1 MFHGVLM
8 VLRVSVVQ
16 FRSDAGVCCFRRC
29 FEGGYVVDL
38 RFMAFSDM
46 LAYA

>member
-1 MFHGVLM
+1 MLEYAVFGV
-8 VLRVSVVQ
+8 VSRV
-16 FRSDAGVCCFRRC
+16 DTA
-29 FEGGYVVDL
+29 VDL